1 MGCTNELI
9 PLPNK
14 KHQQNIHILVFRH
27 SLKSILAV
35 IFEWSCCDNFWYFP
49 YQHSGEQSN
58 IVNMILVFQRKIL
71 YLIMKLKMCSTLQ
84 MFAGNCRDSTGKS
97 ECRYFKFM
105 GIACTGWTIKDVP
118 PGSSQEAP
126 ISGASCTVGKMIGFS
141 GFQIGKVIGDGG
153 SLHIHNN

>member
-84 MFAGNCRDSTGKS
+84 MFAGNCRDFAGKS
-97 ECRYFKFM
+97 ECRDFKR
-105 GIACTGWTIKDVP
+105 GIACIPEFSVHK
-118 PGSSQEAP
+118 
-126 ISGASCTVGKMIGFS
+126 ISKFVLGYPAAWWQPWDHLFCDLDFCC
-141 GFQIGKVIGDGG
+141 
-153 SLHIHNN
+153 L